1 MIYGI
6 AATETR
12 TWASIQP
19 DRDKESK
26 VRAAEQFA
34 YEALHDP
41 LTGLYNH
48 SAYKMLLKDADQR
61 NIALILADVDGY
73 DDIFAGQGEAVTDRM
88 SEVVA
93 DVLRHNFRSVD
104 FICRIARDEYAVI
117 MTRVNNEM
125 KPLIRQKVE
134 RINAMLR
141 ERQGDLPPINLSVG
155 VAFADRENPQGDIF
169 HDADQMLQQMKNM
182 KSSGCAI
189 F

>member
-1 MIYGI
+1 MGR
-6 AATETR
+6 EG
-12 TWASIQP
+12 
-19 DRDKESK
+19 DHG
-26 VRAAEQFA
+26 RARENRVKPAEQFA

-61 NIALILADVDGY
+61 NIALILADVDDY
-73 DDIFAGQGEAVTDRM
+73 DAIRAEQGEAVTNRM
-88 SEVVA
+88 SELVA

-104 FICRIARDEYAVI
+104 FICRIAMDEYAVI
-117 MTRVNNEM
+117 MTRVNNDM
-125 KPLIRQKVE
+125 KPLIQQKVE

-169 HDADQMLQQMKNM
+169 HDADQMLQQMKNV
-182 KSSGCAI
+182 KSTGCAI